1 MNRQGILL
9 WGFAATLTLTTLLRG
24 SRGLGL
30 TRMDIPFMLGTM
42 ATPDRSRAN
51 VIGFGT
57 HLLFGWLF
65 ASIYALYFDAL
76 GRPRP
81 WLGAAM
87 GLFHGTF
94 VLTVLLPLLPGLHP
108 RMVSDFAGPE
118 PTRQL
123 EPPGFLGLNYGYQTP
138 LATLLAHLLY
148 GTILGT
154 FYQPRARGWSVP
166 RPAAGSARH

>member
-1 MNRQGILL
+1 MNRHGVFL
-9 WGFAATLTLTTLLRG
+9 WGFAATLALTTLLRG

-42 ATPDRSRAN
+42 ATADRSRAK
-51 VIGFGT
+51 VVGFAM
-57 HLLFGWLF
+57 HLTFGWLF

-76 GRPRP
+76 GWSRP
-81 WLGAAM
+81 WLGSAM
-87 GLFHGTF
+87 GLFQGTF

-123 EPPGFLGLNYGYQTP
+123 EPPGFLCLNYGYQTP
-138 LATLLAHLLY
+138 LATMLAHFLY

-154 FYQPRARGWSVP
+154 FYHPHPSHPAVSPPPARST
-166 RPAAGSARH
+166 RH

>member
-1 MNRQGILL
+1 MNRHGILL
-9 WGFAATLTLTTLLRG
+9 WGFAATLILTTLLRG

-42 ATPDRSRAN
+42 VTPDRSRAK
-51 VIGFGT
+51 VAGFGM
-57 HLLFGWLF
+57 HLCFGWLF

-76 GRPRP
+76 GFANG

-87 GLFHGTF
+87 GLFQGTF
-94 VLTVLLPLLPGLHP
+94 VLVVLLPLLPGLHP

-148 GTILGT
+148 GTILGA
-154 FYQPRARGWSVP
+154 FYRSRLMRPVLQPVAT
-166 RPAAGSARH
+166 SARR

>member
-1 MNRQGILL
+1 MDRHGILL
-9 WGFAATLTLTTLLRG
+9 WGFAATLTLTTLLSG

-42 ATPDRSRAN
+42 VTPNRDRAKIVGFAMH
-51 VIGFGT
+51 VIT
-57 HLLFGWLF
+57 GWLF

-76 GRPRP
+76 GRSRP

-87 GLFHGTF
+87 GLFQGTF

-138 LATLLAHLLY
+138 LATLVAHFLY
-148 GTILGT
+148 GLILGT
-154 FYQPRARGWSVP
+154 FYRLQPSG
-166 RPAAGSARH
+166 

>member
-1 MNRQGILL
+1 MNRHGILL

-42 ATPDRSRAN
+42 VTPDRSRAK
-51 VIGFGT
+51 VIGFLM

-65 ASIYALYFDAL
+65 ASIYAIYFDAL
-76 GRPRP
+76 GFAHV

-108 RMVSDFAGPE
+108 RMASDFAGPE

-148 GTILGT
+148 GAILGA
-154 FYQPRARGWSVP
+154 FYRR
-166 RPAAGSARH
+166 RPAGCPALRPAGGSARR

>member
-1 MNRQGILL
+1 MNRHGLFL
-9 WGFAATLTLTTLLRG
+9 WGFAATLALTTLIGG

-42 ATPDRSRAN
+42 VTPDRSRAK
-51 VIGFGT
+51 VIGFAM
-57 HLLFGWLF
+57 HLCFGWLF

-76 GRPRP
+76 GWSRT
-81 WLGAAM
+81 WLGGAA
-87 GLFHGTF
+87 GLFQGTF
-94 VLTVLLPLLPGLHP
+94 VLVVLLPLLPGLHP

-138 LATLLAHLLY
+138 LATLLAHLVY
-148 GTILGT
+148 GAILGT
-154 FYQPRARGWSVP
+154 FYRPRSAHRAP
-166 RPAAGSARH
+166 RLPAASARR

>member
-1 MNRQGILL
+1 MNRYGVLL

-24 SRGLGL
+24 SQGLGL

-42 ATPDRSRAN
+42 VTPNRDRAK
-51 VIGFGT
+51 VIGFAM

-76 GRPRP
+76 GRSRP
-81 WLGAAM
+81 WLGVAM
-87 GLFHGTF
+87 GLFQGTF

-148 GTILGT
+148 GAILGV
-154 FYQPRARGWSVP
+154 FYRPRSVEQPSCRSF
-166 RPAAGSARH
+166 AASARR